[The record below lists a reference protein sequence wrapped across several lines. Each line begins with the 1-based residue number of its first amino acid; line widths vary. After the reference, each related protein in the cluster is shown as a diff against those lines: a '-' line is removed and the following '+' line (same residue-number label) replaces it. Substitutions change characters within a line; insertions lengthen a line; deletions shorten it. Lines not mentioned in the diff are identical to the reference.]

1 MKFFWGKSIILV
13 GDPAQLPPVADKPL
27 YHTKPS
33 GPIGEQGHIAYLMFD
48 KVVKLSAN
56 QRVQG
61 SSATQLAFKHLLMR
75 LHTGDST
82 EQDWQLLLSRQPSL
96 IANLHEFDNAIN
108 YFMVMMMLLHTI
120 TKNC

>member
-1 MKFFWGKSIILV
+1 
-13 GDPAQLPPVADKPL
+13 
-27 YHTKPS
+27 
-33 GPIGEQGHIAYLMFD
+33 MFD

-61 SSATQLAFKHLLMR
+61 SSPTQLAFKHLLIR